1 MLETEKPSSSW
12 YYRTMKNKYS
22 EIIVAFF
29 SLGLIA
35 FGGPAAHIGLM
46 EREFVQRRQWLS
58 QETFLQ
64 MIGFTNLIPGPN
76 STEMASLIGYH
87 RAKTPGLILAGVSFI
102 LPAFV
107 LVLLLSMVY
116 TQFESLAVFASILQ
130 GITPVIVA
138 VIAIALIRLT
148 KKVSTTWITR
158 SLFVFIV
165 GLALLTNIHELW
177 LLGLGAVIMIGIQRP
192 RNQLKVIEPFSLLLL
207 FLTMLKIGSIL
218 YGGGYVLLAYF
229 NADFVERLGW
239 MSANQLLDAVAIGQ
253 LTPGPIFTTATFI
266 GFLLGDVQGAI
277 LATVAIFAPSFLI
290 TVLLY
295 PQVNKFKDHFLL
307 KPVLQGVSIASI
319 ALMAQVTWLLFDQS
333 ILSQMSQSFL
343 PLALFVGSFAFFFKT
358 SINPALL
365 MIVGALIGGFFL

>member
-1 MLETEKPSSSW
+1 
-12 YYRTMKNKYS
+12 MKNKYT

-58 QETFLQ
+58 QDTFLQ

-87 RAKTPGLILAGVSFI
+87 RAKTPGLLLAGVSFI

-116 TQFESLAVFASILQ
+116 KQFESIGLFTSILQ

-138 VIAIALIRLT
+138 VIGIALIRLS
-148 KKVSTTWITR
+148 KKVSPTWITR
-158 SLFVFIV
+158 MLFVLIV
-165 GLALLTNIHELW
+165 GLALFTSIHELW
-177 LLGLGAVIMIGIQRP
+177 LLGLGAVLMIGIQRP
-192 RNQLKVIEPFSLLLL
+192 SNALKVVEPFSLIVL

-239 MSANQLLDAVAIGQ
+239 ISANQLLDAVAIGQ

-266 GFLLGDVQGAI
+266 GFVLGDFQGAV
-277 LATVAIFAPSFLI
+277 LATIAIFAPSFLI
-290 TVLLY
+290 TVFLY

-307 KPVLQGVSIASI
+307 KPILQGVSIASI

-333 ILSQMSQSFL
+333 ILSQLSQSLL
-343 PLALFVGSFAFFFKT
+343 PLIVFAVSFVVLFKT
-358 SINPALL
+358 TINPALL
-365 MIVGALIGGFFL
+365 MIGGALFGAFLL

>member
-1 MLETEKPSSSW
+1 
-12 YYRTMKNKYS
+12 MKNKYI

-87 RAKTPGLILAGVSFI
+87 RAKTTGLILAGVSFI

-107 LVLLLSMVY
+107 LVLVLSMVY

-148 KKVSTTWITR
+148 KKVSTTWISR

-165 GLALLTNIHELW
+165 GLALLTSIHELW
-177 LLGLGAVIMIGIQRP
+177 LLGLGAVLMIGIQRP
-192 RNQLKVIEPFSLLLL
+192 SNALKVVEPFSLIVL

-239 MSANQLLDAVAIGQ
+239 ISANQLLDAVAIGQ

-266 GFLLGDVQGAI
+266 GFVLGDFQGAV
-277 LATVAIFAPSFLI
+277 LATIAIFAPSFLI
-290 TVLLY
+290 TVFLY

-307 KPVLQGVSIASI
+307 KPILQGVSIASI

-333 ILSQMSQSFL
+333 ILSQLSQSLL
-343 PLALFVGSFAFFFKT
+343 PLIVFAVSFVVLFKT
-358 SINPALL
+358 TINPALL
-365 MIVGALIGGFFL
+365 MIGGALFGAFLL

>member
-177 LLGLGAVIMIGIQRP
+177 LLGLGAVIMIGIPRP

>member
-1 MLETEKPSSSW
+1 
-12 YYRTMKNKYS
+12 MKNKYT

-87 RAKTPGLILAGVSFI
+87 RAKTAGLILAGVSFI

-107 LVLLLSMVY
+107 LVLILSMVY
-116 TQFESLAVFASILQ
+116 TQFESLAVFTSILQ

-138 VIAIALIRLT
+138 LIGVSLIRLT
-148 KKVSTTWITR
+148 KKVSTTWVTR
-158 SLFVFIV
+158 ILFVLIV
-165 GLALLTNIHELW
+165 GLALVTPIHELW
-177 LLGLGAVIMIGIQRP
+177 LLALGGVLMIGIQRP
-192 RNQLKVIEPFSLLLL
+192 RNQLKVIEPFSLFVL

-218 YGGGYVLLAYF
+218 YGGGYVLLAFF

-239 MSANQLLDAVAIGQ
+239 ISANQLLDAVAIGQ

-266 GFLLGDVQGAI
+266 GFILGDIQGAI
-277 LATVAIFAPSFLI
+277 LATIAIFAPSFLI
-290 TVLLY
+290 TILLY

-319 ALMAQVTWLLFDQS
+319 ALMAQVTVLLFDQS
-333 ILSQMSQSFL
+333 ILSQIPQSLL
-343 PLALFVGSFAFFFKT
+343 PLILFVVSFGVLFKT
-358 SINPALL
+358 TINPALL
-365 MIVGALIGGFFL
+365 MMCGGLLGAFFL